1 MSTPT
6 TSENTRSVISS
17 RESESGPMPCD
28 ALGGLTID
36 QFGQALAPANLSA
49 RQGKE
54 AGLLTSGIYGL
65 HSSTSSRSA
74 DLSEYMASKLQAK
87 TDLVGSILYKLT
99 WKVRVTPAGR
109 SIYALRASTP
119 RTSVKDCSGWP
130 TPTTR
135 DHKDGSECPNV
146 PINALLGRT
155 VWAAGW
161 PTPNAHNG
169 SGGGQAKRASNPN
182 RSNELNDFVMLS
194 GWATP
199 CADDDKAARRS
210 PEAADR
216 WMNRDQPQSNVAIQS
231 MMSAHPS
238 DKSNTVAEYRV
249 TTSGTTPTGCSVV
262 TQKDRDGG
270 QLNPA
275 HSRWLMGLPVEWDA
289 CAPTVT
295 PSTRK

>member
-1 MSTPT
+1 MSIPT

-49 RQGKE
+49 RQAKE

-130 TPTTR
+130 TPCAADNR
-135 DHKDGSECPNV
+135 DRGKWDDPVIQRRARIGKSIELSMMV
-146 PINALLGRT
+146 T
-155 VWAAGW
+155 VAGW
-161 PTPNAHNG
+161 PTPTA
-169 SGGGQAKRASNPN
+169 AL
-182 RSNELNDFVMLS
+182 RSS
-194 GWATP
+194 
-199 CADDDKAARRS
+199 S
-210 PEAADR
+210 PETHRKRREFRKKNA
-216 WMNRDQPQSNVAIQS
+216 NQN
-231 MMSAHPS
+231 
-238 DKSNTVAEYRV
+238 
-249 TTSGTTPTGCSVV
+249 TTPMYLNEAALITVDSEVCEAMGYNLAESGPARITVSGKMLTGSSAGMEN
-262 TQKDRDGG
+262 GG